1 MLRIGTRKSA
11 LALWQA
17 ERVQGWLRE
26 RGQACE
32 LVPMHTEGDRILD
45 RSLAEIGGK
54 GLFVKELE
62 QALSEGRADLA
73 VHSAKD
79 VPYALP
85 LGFALSAFPQRE
97 DPRDALVA
105 PLAKTFASLPR
116 GARVGTSSLRRA
128 VQLLAERPDLT
139 IVPVRGNV
147 QTRLARATGAAVVR
161 GGVERRP
168 AEGDAKGPLDAVVL
182 ALAGLR
188 RLGLEA
194 QGTEVLAVELS
205 LPAPGQGALVI
216 EAIRGSA
223 GVAATVP
230 LDDAPAS
237 HGGAPER
244 AARAEAG
251 VRLAGA
257 RVLVTRAA
265 EDAAELEA
273 LLRERG
279 AVPLRMPCIAFED
292 GPDVARIASV
302 LRDRQADLVVVAS
315 PQAARRLLALDGA
328 RGVPVAAAGAATA
341 RELPGEV
348 IVPRTGVGA
357 EALVREISGRVRG
370 RRVLIARAEGGN
382 PALVD
387 GLRAAG
393 AIVEACTLYRTVT
406 ARQVDPEVLRALR
419 EGRVDA
425 IAFASGSAARGFAAL
440 AGPAS
445 AERTAVA
452 CMGRQCAEEAR
463 KAGLR
468 VDAVADGLLPELCDA
483 VALALRAGKG

>member
-116 GARVGTSSLRRA
+116 GARGGTSSLRRA
-128 VQLLAERPDLT
+128 VQLLAERPDLM

-147 QTRLARATGAAVVR
+147 QTSLARATGATVVR

-168 AEGDAKGPLDAVVL
+168 AEGDPQGPLDAVVL

-194 QGTEVLAVELS
+194 QVTEVLAVEFS
-205 LPAPGQGALVI
+205 LPAPGQGALAI

-223 GVAATVP
+223 GFAATVP
-230 LDDAPAS
+230 LDDAPTAQCVR
-237 HGGAPER
+237 AER
-244 AARAEAG
+244 AVLA
-251 VRLAGA
+251 RLAGGC
-257 RVLVTRAA
+257 T
-265 EDAAELEA
+265 
-273 LLRERG
+273 
-279 AVPLRMPCIAFED
+279 
-292 GPDVARIASV
+292 
-302 LRDRQADLVVVAS
+302 
-315 PQAARRLLALDGA
+315 
-328 RGVPVAAAGAATA
+328 VPVAAYA
-341 RELPGEV
+341 
-348 IVPRTGVGA
+348 
-357 EALVREISGRVRG
+357 
-370 RRVLIARAEGGN
+370 VLEG
-382 PALVD
+382 D
-387 GLRAAG
+387 HRIWLRA
-393 AIVEACTLYRTVT
+393 
-406 ARQVDPEVLRALR
+406 VL
-419 EGRVDA
+419 G
-425 IAFASGSAARGFAAL
+425 
-440 AGPAS
+440 GP
-445 AERTAVA
+445 
-452 CMGRQCAEEAR
+452 
-463 KAGLR
+463 
-468 VDAVADGLLPELCDA
+468 DGHGG
-483 VALALRAGKG
+483 V